1 MPNIYVVEDDENI
14 RELVTYALKSN
25 GFEAISFEQA
35 SDFWQGLKVT
45 VPELVI
51 LDIMLPDEDGIEI
64 LKKLKRNHK
73 KLPVIMLTAKSSEM
87 DKIKGLD
94 LGADD
99 YVTKPFSTLELISRI
114 KAVLRRWEI
123 DLDDETISYKSLSLN
138 MRKHIVTAD
147 GTEVILTH
155 KEFEL
160 LQYLL
165 QNKGNVVSRE
175 TIMDKIWGYDF
186 AMESRTV
193 DAHIKTLRQ
202 KLGIAGEYILTVR
215 SVGYKIGD

>member
-1 MPNIYVVEDDENI
+1 MPNIYVAEDDENI

-25 GFEAISFEQA
+25 GFEAVSFEQA